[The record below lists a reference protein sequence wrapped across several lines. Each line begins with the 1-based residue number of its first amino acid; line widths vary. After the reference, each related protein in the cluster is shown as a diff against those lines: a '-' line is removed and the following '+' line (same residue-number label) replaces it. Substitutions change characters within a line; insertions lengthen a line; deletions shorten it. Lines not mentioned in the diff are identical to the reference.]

1 MQAQLDLDPDQG
13 EITMFVMDVPPD
25 VPAMYAPLVIAQAPK
40 TQPATAPAAAGSA
53 MVERTIGVC
62 QLIEN
67 PPIPAMTAAN
77 SSAVSMAAWSYLTS
91 VEKVKLSEDLVESAK
106 TTLLVGA
113 QHGEFKEEWGGN
125 YRYHPTPGYY
135 GTDRATVLVE
145 MGNYKVKVVIH
156 IKVLAPTEGN
166 DYQNKRLCP
175 KGELWKIS
183 VSPDDPAAPTYSLTT
198 PSQWSSG
205 TASYAAVSYGLA
217 NFSLNFADLPGSAV
231 GQTTDQSITLDT
243 AAAGHGWY
251 VDPTPLD
258 NSDDYLPT
266 SNPDVWQAK
275 AGTDAAGKMDLLS
288 VLLHEYGH
296 ALGLEHSA
304 DSGDFMAAT
313 LQPGERRLP
322 SADELQLMSQLV
334 AQLKGTNSG
343 DQAPA
348 LNRAWPLFP
357 PRAPFPS

>member
-1 MQAQLDLDPDQG
+1 MQAQLDPDQG

-25 VPAMYAPLVIAQAPK
+25 VPAMYAPVVIAQTPK
-40 TQPATAPAAAGSA
+40 TQSATAPAAAGSA

-67 PPIPAMTAAN
+67 PPIPPLTAAN
-77 SSAVSMAAWSYLTS
+77 AMSPITSVWGYLQTVEKLTS
-91 VEKVKLSEDLVESAK
+91 KQLTDEMFLSAK
-106 TTLLVGA
+106 ATLLEGA
-113 QHGEFKEEWGGN
+113 KHGELKVTPSGN
-125 YRYHPTPGYY
+125 YRYYPTPDYF

-183 VSPDDPAAPTYSLTT
+183 LNPDDPAAPTYSLTT

-205 TASYAAVSYGLA
+205 AVNYAAVSYGLA

-243 AAAGHGWY
+243 TAAGHGWY

-313 LQPGERRLP
+313 LQETSASQTRL
-322 SADELQLMSQLV
+322 
-334 AQLKGTNSG
+334 N
-343 DQAPA
+343 
-348 LNRAWPLFP
+348 
-357 PRAPFPS
+357 